1 MHIKKVKNIM
11 AQIRAIPKL
20 KHLMEGQRE
29 GIVDVRLKKRI
40 SKCFCNS
47 HRLPIVKFA
56 TLE

>member
-29 GIVDVRLKKRI
+29 GIVDVLLKKGLV
-40 SKCFCNS
+40 SA
-47 HRLPIVKFA
+47 FA
-56 TLE
+56 IHIGYLL